1 MYMCTQVLLL
11 MHLELPSPDNGDPDR
26 CQDRQTDGRT
36 IRQTGRRA
44 ERNDQP
50 SPVAT
55 EDQGPKEPGDHG
67 LGPGVGQVQ
76 SGRVQA
82 QAQARR
88 KKQQAKLQPSKS
100 WLRV

>member
-1 MYMCTQVLLL
+1 MCICICAHKSSFLCTWNCRRRKTGILADVKT
-11 MHLELPSPDNGDPDR
+11 
-26 CQDRQTDGRT
+26 DRQKDGRT

-55 EDQGPKEPGDHG
+55 EDQGPKEPRDHG

-82 QAQARR
+82 QAQAQAQAQ
-88 KKQQAKLQPSKS
+88 KQQAQLQP
-100 WLRV
+100 